1 MSFII
6 FYISFFCLICFFG
19 FKMFEY
25 KTGRKTYISSFGKET
40 DMFVSHS
47 WMLFKKFLVSLSLKN
62 TMRFFSWLW
71 ETSGRII
78 WKLKKRFDSRQPK
91 FFMQQNQFDPKGK
104 GRASFFWRNVSEYK
118 KGLKENHL

>member
-19 FKMFEY
+19 LKMFEY

-40 DMFVSHS
+40 DTFVSHS
-47 WMLFKKFLVSLSLKN
+47 WKLFKNFLVSLSFKN

-71 ETSGRII
+71 KTLSVLT

-104 GRASFFWRNVSEYK
+104 GRVSFFWRNVSEYK
-118 KGLKENHL
+118 KGLKENNL